1 MITKI
6 TSENTAKYQALFEKV
21 NEILGLPK
29 KDEQDAIKIPAISTL
44 GEYFQHLNEI
54 SQKDPSLIILPLDEE
69 KFSIDGNSR
78 KIVIPQAFTKN
89 GVGVQGDHYAEY
101 IYFEIDRYFEN
112 IDFGSPSITAI
123 VEFVDANQQKHF
135 TKAWIK
141 YADNTDVEHPKIII
155 GWPITQDV
163 TSKAGIIKFSVRLF
177 ELNTDGN
184 SYKRSFG
191 TLIGQLV
198 VNPSLD
204 FAISKAE
211 IDNIQGNLNDDVE
224 NEVLSRMI
232 DSPAADYNVDQVV
245 SPVFLFRYKNKE
257 ETGPDGS
264 CNADAGDALMVQAIA
279 PGSVTYSWY
288 KEKDERTTNIDT
300 GIEMVYKQL
309 GEFKENIPIYEN
321 KSIDGTPKYRLADV
335 SKETFAEGGPYYE
348 RYSKYTLPDSTNNDI
363 TGTYYCVAQNN
374 MYGFSRS
381 SNQKL
386 NIPKGWTEAD
396 CKIGNV
402 TVPGPTAFGDDS
414 IMLSEKIEIVDGG
427 SLTVGVTGATV
438 KDRDTY
444 TWNFTGDDGNSRDI
458 ATTGNTCSLLDIE
471 GIYTASVTRT
481 RNGAVSEPKA
491 LGSCHAYK
499 KPQPVKFITI
509 DGVSIDDSQKNQ
521 NFLVPKTSTSCTIT
535 VKANGKF
542 EKYEVE
548 WRKEESQAQDV
559 IVTNLNTNISEP
571 DENGV
576 FNISFNP
583 SEVALGFYYPVVKVS
598 KSQKGLEGIDK
609 EICSFEKIGY
619 LNIAPAGTSG

>member
-6 TSENTAKYQALFEKV
+6 THENTTKYAALFEKV
-21 NEILGLPK
+21 SEILKLENP
-29 KDEQDAIKIPAISTL
+29 ISTL
-44 GEYFQHLNEI
+44 DEYFQHLNEI
-54 SQKDPSLIILPLDEE
+54 SLKDPSLIILPLDEE
-69 KFSIDGNSR
+69 KFFIDGNSR
-78 KIVIPQAFTKN
+78 KIAIPQAFTKN

-101 IYFEIDRYFEN
+101 IYFKIDRYFEN
-112 IDFGSPSITAI
+112 IDFGSPSITAV
-123 VEFVDANQQKHF
+123 VEFIDANQQKHF

-141 YADNTDVEHPKIII
+141 YTDEKSSKVII

-163 TSKAGIIKFSVRLF
+163 TSKAGSIKFSVRLF
-177 ELNTDGN
+177 ELDGN

-224 NEVLSRMI
+224 RAVLDRMI
-232 DSPAADYNVDQVV
+232 SSPAADYSKDKVV
-245 SPVFLFRYKNKE
+245 SPVFLFRYKE
-257 ETGPDGS
+257 GVGPADS
-264 CNADAGDALMVQAIA
+264 CSADAGDILRVQAVA
-279 PGSVTYSWY
+279 PGSITYSWY
-288 KEKDERTTNIDT
+288 KDKDETTT
-300 GIEMVYKQL
+300 TLQAKQVFKKL
-309 GEFKENIPIYEN
+309 DAFKENIFIYEN
-321 KSIDGTPKYRLADV
+321 KGTKEAPRYRLADV
-335 SKETFAEGGPYYE
+335 AADTFDQGGPYYE
-348 RYSKYTLPDSTNNDI
+348 LYSEYVLPNEGDI
-363 TGTYYCVAQNN
+363 TGEYHCVAENA
-374 MYGFSRS
+374 MYGYTRA
-381 SNQKL
+381 SNEPL
-386 NIPKGWTEAD
+386 NVPEHQTEND
-396 CKIGNV
+396 CKIGSV
-402 TVPGPTAFGDDS
+402 IVPGPTAFGDDS
-414 IMLSEKIEIVDGG
+414 TMLSGKIEIVDGG
-427 SLTVGVTGATV
+427 SLTVGVTGATA

-458 ATTGNTCSLLDIE
+458 AITGNTCSLLDIE

-481 RNGAVSEPKA
+481 RNGAVSEPKV

-509 DGVSIDDSQKNQ
+509 DGISIDDSQKNQ
-521 NFLVPKTSTSCTIT
+521 NFLIPKTATSCTIT

-548 WRKEESQAQDV
+548 WRKEESQAQDATV
-559 IVTNLNTNISEP
+559 KFLNTKLSEP

-598 KSQKGLEGIDK
+598 KSQEGLESVAS
-609 EICSFEKIGY
+609 ETCSFEEIGY

>member
-1 MITKI
+1 MITKV
-6 TSENTAKYQALFEKV
+6 TPENTTRYQALFKKV
-21 NEILGLPK
+21 NEILDLPE
-29 KDEQDAIKIPAISTL
+29 KDEISTL
-44 GEYFQHLNEI
+44 DGYFQHLHEI
-54 SQKDPSLIILPLDEE
+54 SLKDPSLIILPLDEE

-112 IDFGSPSITAI
+112 IDFGSPSITAV
-123 VEFVDANQQKHF
+123 VEFIDANQQKHF

-141 YADNTDVEHPKIII
+141 YTDEKSSKVLI

-163 TSKAGIIKFSVRLF
+163 TSKAGSIKFSVRLF
-177 ELNTDGN
+177 ELDADGN

-224 NEVLSRMI
+224 NQVLDRMI
-232 DSPAADYNVDQVV
+232 SSPAADYSKDKVV
-245 SPVFLFRYKNKE
+245 SPVFLFRYKDGV
-257 ETGPDGS
+257 GPTDP
-264 CNADAGDALMVQAIA
+264 CFADAGDVLRVQAVA
-279 PGSVTYSWY
+279 PGSITYSWF
-288 KEKDERTTNIDT
+288 KGEKTPITAKNTFKKLEA
-300 GIEMVYKQL
+300 
-309 GEFKENIPIYEN
+309 FKENIPIYEN
-321 KSIDGTPKYRLADV
+321 KGTEAAKNYRLADV
-335 SKETFAEGGPYYE
+335 TADDFADPKKGPYYE
-348 RYSKYTLPDSTNNDI
+348 LYSEYVLPNEGDI
-363 TGTYYCVAQNN
+363 TGEYHCVVQNT
-374 MYGFSRS
+374 MYGYPRTS
-381 SNQKL
+381 KEPL
-386 NIPKGWTEAD
+386 NIPKGWTADD
-396 CKIGNV
+396 CKIGSV
-402 TVPGPTAFGDDS
+402 VVPGPTAFGDDS
-414 IMLSEKIEIVDGG
+414 TMLSGKIEIVDGG
-427 SLTVGVTGATV
+427 SLTVGVTGATA

-458 ATTGNTCSLLDIE
+458 AITGNTCSLLDIE

-481 RNGAVSEPKA
+481 RNGAVSEPKV

-509 DGVSIDDSQKNQ
+509 DGISIDDSQKNQ
-521 NFLVPKTSTSCTIT
+521 NFLVPKTATSCTIT

-548 WRKEESQAQDV
+548 WRKEESQAQDAT
-559 IVTNLNTNISEP
+559 VTDLNANISKP

-598 KSQKGLEGIDK
+598 KSQEGLESVAS
-609 EICSFEKIGY
+609 ETCSFEEIGY

>member
-6 TSENTAKYQALFEKV
+6 TPENTTKYKALFEKV
-21 NEILGLPK
+21 SEILNL
-29 KDEQDAIKIPAISTL
+29 EPAISTL
-44 GEYFQHLNEI
+44 DEYFQHLNEI
-54 SQKDPSLIILPLDEE
+54 SLKDPSLIILPLDEE
-69 KFSIDGNSR
+69 KFFIDGNSR
-78 KIVIPQAFTKN
+78 KITVPQAFTKN

-112 IDFGSPSITAI
+112 IDFGSPSIIAV
-123 VEFVDANQQKHF
+123 VEFIDANQQKHF

-141 YADNTDVEHPKIII
+141 YTDEKSSKVTI

-163 TSKAGIIKFSVRLF
+163 TSKAGSIKFSVRLF
-177 ELNTDGN
+177 ELEGN

-224 NEVLSRMI
+224 KQVLDRMI
-232 DSPAADYNVDQVV
+232 SSPAADYSKDKVV
-245 SPVFLFRYKNKE
+245 SPVFLFRYKE
-257 ETGPDGS
+257 GVGPADFCS
-264 CNADAGDALMVQAIA
+264 ADAGDVLRVQAVA
-279 PGSVTYSWY
+279 PGSITYSWF
-288 KEKDERTTNIDT
+288 KGEKTPIKAKSIFKKLEA
-300 GIEMVYKQL
+300 
-309 GEFKENIPIYEN
+309 FKENILIYEN
-321 KSIDGTPKYRLADV
+321 KGTEEAPNYRLADV
-335 SKETFAEGGPYYE
+335 AADTFDQGGPYYE
-348 RYSKYTLPDSTNNDI
+348 LYSEYVLPNEGDI
-363 TGTYYCVAQNN
+363 TGEYHCVAQNT
-374 MYGFSRS
+374 MYGYTRA
-381 SNQKL
+381 SNEPL
-386 NIPKGWTEAD
+386 NVPENQTEND
-396 CKIGNV
+396 CKIGSV
-402 TVPGPTAFGDDS
+402 VVPGPTAFGDDS
-414 IMLSEKIEIVDGG
+414 TMLSGKIEIVDGG
-427 SLTVGVTGATV
+427 SLTVGVTGATI

-471 GIYTASVTRT
+471 GTYTASVTRT

-509 DGVSIDDSQKNQ
+509 DGVSIDDSQNNQ
-521 NFLVPKTSTSCTIT
+521 NFLVPKTATSCTIT

-542 EKYEVE
+542 ENYEVE
-548 WRKEESQAQDV
+548 WRKEESQAEDA
-559 IVTNLNTNISEP
+559 IVTTLNTKISKP

-598 KSQKGLEGIDK
+598 KNNVEGVDE

>member
-6 TSENTAKYQALFEKV
+6 TPENTTKYKALFEKV
-21 NEILGLPK
+21 SEILKL
-29 KDEQDAIKIPAISTL
+29 EPAISTL
-44 GEYFQHLNEI
+44 DEYFQHLHEI
-54 SQKDPSLIILPLDEE
+54 SLKDPSLIILPLDEE
-69 KFSIDGNSR
+69 KFFIDGNSR
-78 KIVIPQAFTKN
+78 KITVPQAFVKN

-112 IDFGSPSITAI
+112 IDFGSPSITAV
-123 VEFVDANQQKHF
+123 VEFIDANQQKHF

-141 YADNTDVEHPKIII
+141 YTDEKSSKVLI

-163 TSKAGIIKFSVRLF
+163 TSKAGPIKFSVRLF
-177 ELNTDGN
+177 ELEGN

-211 IDNIQGNLNDDVE
+211 IDNIQGKLDADVE
-224 NEVLSRMI
+224 GEVLRRMI
-232 DSPAADYNVDQVV
+232 NSPAADYSAKEVV
-245 SPVFLFRYKNKE
+245 SPVFLFRYKE
-257 ETGPDGS
+257 GVGPNDS
-264 CNADAGDALMVQAIA
+264 CSADAGDVLKVQAIA
-279 PGSVTYSWY
+279 PGSVTYSWF
-288 KEKDERTTNIDT
+288 KDKTPITAER
-300 GIEMVYKQL
+300 VYKQL
-309 GEFKENIPIYEN
+309 TAFKENVLIYEN
-321 KSIDGTPKYRLADV
+321 KGTDEAPVYRLADV
-335 SKETFAEGGPYYE
+335 SEETFAKGGPYYE
-348 RYSKYTLPDSTNNDI
+348 SYSEYTLPSSKDGETMSDI
-363 TGTYYCVAQNN
+363 TGTYRCVAQNN

-381 SNQKL
+381 SDDAH
-386 NIPKGWTEAD
+386 NIPEGRTDED
-396 CKIGNV
+396 CIIGSV
-402 TVPGPTAFGDDS
+402 VVPGPTAFGDDS
-414 IMLSEKIEIVDGG
+414 TMLPEKREIVDGD
-427 SLTVGVTGATV
+427 SLTVGVTGATA

-458 ATTGNTCSLLDIE
+458 AITGNTCSLLDIE

-481 RNGAVSEPKA
+481 RNGAVSEPKL

-499 KPQPVKFITI
+499 KPQPVKFIRI
-509 DGVSIDDSQKNQ
+509 DGISIDDSQRNQ
-521 NFLVPKTSTSCTIT
+521 NFLVPKTATSCTIT

-542 EKYEVE
+542 ENYEVE
-548 WRKEESQAQDV
+548 WRKEESQTEDATV
-559 IVTNLNTNISEP
+559 KILNTNISEP

-598 KSQKGLEGIDK
+598 KSQEGLESVAS

>member
-6 TSENTAKYQALFEKV
+6 TPENTTKYKALFEKV
-21 NEILGLPK
+21 SEILNL
-29 KDEQDAIKIPAISTL
+29 EPAISTL
-44 GEYFQHLNEI
+44 DEYFQHLHEI
-54 SQKDPSLIILPLDEE
+54 SLKDPSLIILPLDEE
-69 KFSIDGNSR
+69 KFFIDGNSR
-78 KIVIPQAFTKN
+78 KITVPQAFTKN

-112 IDFGSPSITAI
+112 IDFGSPSITAV
-123 VEFVDANQQKHF
+123 VEFIDANQQKHF

-141 YADNTDVEHPKIII
+141 YTDEKSSKVTI

-163 TSKAGIIKFSVRLF
+163 TSKAGSIKFSVRLF
-177 ELNTDGN
+177 ELEGN

-224 NEVLSRMI
+224 KQVLDRMI
-232 DSPAADYNVDQVV
+232 SSPAADYSKDKVV
-245 SPVFLFRYKNKE
+245 SPVFLFRYKE
-257 ETGPDGS
+257 GVGPTDS
-264 CNADAGDALMVQAIA
+264 CFADAGDVLRVQAVA
-279 PGSVTYSWY
+279 PGSITYSWF
-288 KEKDERTTNIDT
+288 KGEKTPIKATSIFKKLEA
-300 GIEMVYKQL
+300 
-309 GEFKENIPIYEN
+309 FKENILIYEN
-321 KSIDGTPKYRLADV
+321 KGTEEAPNYRLADV
-335 SKETFAEGGPYYE
+335 AADTFDQGGGPYYE
-348 RYSKYTLPDSTNNDI
+348 LYSEYVLPNEGDI
-363 TGTYYCVAQNN
+363 TGEYHCVAQNT
-374 MYGFSRS
+374 MYGYTRA
-381 SNQKL
+381 SNEPL
-386 NIPKGWTEAD
+386 NVPENQTEND
-396 CKIGNV
+396 CKIGV
-402 TVPGPTAFGDDS
+402 VKVPGPTAFGDDS
-414 IMLSEKIEIVDGG
+414 TMLQEKIEIVDGG
-427 SLTVGVTGATV
+427 SLTVGVTGATA

-444 TWNFTGDDGNSRDI
+444 TWNFKGDDGNSRDI
-458 ATTGNTCSLLDIE
+458 AITGNTCSLLDIE

-481 RNGAVSEPKA
+481 RNGAVSEPKL

-509 DGVSIDDSQKNQ
+509 DGISIDDSQKNQ
-521 NFLVPKTSTSCTIT
+521 NFLVPKTATSCTIT

-548 WRKEESQAQDV
+548 WRKEESQAQDATV
-559 IVTNLNTNISEP
+559 KFFNTKLSEP

-598 KSQKGLEGIDK
+598 KSQEGLESVAS
-609 EICSFEKIGY
+609 ETCSFEEIGY

>member
-1 MITKI
+1 MITKV
-6 TSENTAKYQALFEKV
+6 TPENTTKYKALFEKV
-21 NEILGLPK
+21 SEILNI
-29 KDEQDAIKIPAISTL
+29 EPAISTL
-44 GEYFQHLNEI
+44 DEYFQHLHEI
-54 SQKDPSLIILPLDEE
+54 SLKDPSLIILPLDEE
-69 KFSIDGNSR
+69 KFFIDGNSR
-78 KIVIPQAFTKN
+78 KITVPQAFTKN

-112 IDFGSPSITAI
+112 IDFGSPSITAV

-141 YADNTDVEHPKIII
+141 YTDEKSSKVTI

-163 TSKAGIIKFSVRLF
+163 TSKAGSIKFSVRLF
-177 ELNTDGN
+177 ELEGN

-224 NEVLSRMI
+224 KQVLDRMI
-232 DSPAADYNVDQVV
+232 SSPAADYSKDKVV
-245 SPVFLFRYKNKE
+245 SPVFLFRYKE
-257 ETGPDGS
+257 GVGPADFCS
-264 CNADAGDALMVQAIA
+264 ADAGDVLRVQAVA
-279 PGSVTYSWY
+279 PGSITYSWF
-288 KEKDERTTNIDT
+288 KGEKTPITANSIFKKLEA
-300 GIEMVYKQL
+300 
-309 GEFKENIPIYEN
+309 FKENILIYEN
-321 KSIDGTPKYRLADV
+321 KGTEEAPNYRLADV
-335 SKETFAEGGPYYE
+335 AADTFDQGGPYYE
-348 RYSKYTLPDSTNNDI
+348 KYSEYVLPNEGDI
-363 TGTYYCVAQNN
+363 TGEYHCVAQNT
-374 MYGFSRS
+374 MYGYTRA
-381 SNQKL
+381 SNEPL
-386 NIPKGWTEAD
+386 NVPEHYTEND
-396 CKIGNV
+396 CKIGSV
-402 TVPGPTAFGDDS
+402 VVPGPTAFGDDS
-414 IMLSEKIEIVDGG
+414 TILSGKIEIVDGG
-427 SLTVGVTGATV
+427 SLTVGVTGATA

-509 DGVSIDDSQKNQ
+509 DGISIDDSQKNQ
-521 NFLVPKTSTSCTIT
+521 NFLVPKTATSCRIT

-542 EKYEVE
+542 ENYAVE
-548 WRKEESQAQDV
+548 WRKEESQAEDAT
-559 IVTNLNTNISEP
+559 VTNLNTNISEP

-576 FNISFNP
+576 FTISFNP

-598 KSQKGLEGIDK
+598 KSQEGLESVAS
-609 EICSFEKIGY
+609 ETCSFEKIGY

>member
-6 TSENTAKYQALFEKV
+6 TPENTTKYKALFEKV
-21 NEILGLPK
+21 SEILNI
-29 KDEQDAIKIPAISTL
+29 EPAISTL
-44 GEYFQHLNEI
+44 DEYFQHLHEI
-54 SQKDPSLIILPLDEE
+54 SLKDPSLIILPLDEE
-69 KFSIDGNSR
+69 KFFIDGNSR
-78 KIVIPQAFTKN
+78 KITVPQAFTKN

-112 IDFGSPSITAI
+112 IDFGSPSITAV

-141 YADNTDVEHPKIII
+141 YTDEKSSKVLI

-163 TSKAGIIKFSVRLF
+163 TSKAGPIKFSVRLF
-177 ELNTDGN
+177 ELEGN

-211 IDNIQGNLNDDVE
+211 IDNIQGKLDADVE
-224 NEVLSRMI
+224 GEVLRRMLN
-232 DSPAADYNVDQVV
+232 SPTADYSADKVV
-245 SPVFLFRYKNKE
+245 SPVFLFRYKE
-257 ETGPDGS
+257 GIGATDS
-264 CNADAGDALMVQAIA
+264 CTADAGDVLRVQAIA
-279 PGSVTYSWY
+279 PGSVTYSWL
-288 KEKDERTTNIDT
+288 KEKGEKTTT
-300 GIEMVYKQL
+300 LQAKLVYKKL
-309 GEFKENIPIYEN
+309 DTFKENILIYEN
-321 KSIDGTPKYRLADV
+321 KGTDENPIYRLADV
-335 SKETFAEGGPYYE
+335 SEETFANGGPYYE
-348 RYSKYTLPDSTNNDI
+348 SYSEYTLPSNKDGETMSDI
-363 TGTYYCVAQNN
+363 TGTYRCVAQNN

-381 SNQKL
+381 SDQKL
-386 NIPKGWTEAD
+386 NIPEGGWTADD
-396 CKIGNV
+396 CKIGSV
-402 TVPGPTAFGDDS
+402 VVPGPTAFGDDS
-414 IMLSEKIEIVDGG
+414 TMLSGKIEIVDSG
-427 SLTVGVTGATV
+427 SLTVGVTGATA
-438 KDRDTY
+438 KDIDTY
-444 TWNFTGDDGNSRDI
+444 TWNFTGDDGNSRNI

-471 GIYTASVTRT
+471 GTYTASVTRT
-481 RNGAVSEPKA
+481 RNGAVSEPKV

-509 DGVSIDDSQKNQ
+509 DGISIDDSQKNQ
-521 NFLVPKTSTSCTIT
+521 NFLVPKTATSCTIT

-542 EKYEVE
+542 ENYAVE
-548 WRKEESQAQDV
+548 WRKEESQAEDA
-559 IVTNLNTNISEP
+559 IVTTLNTNISEP

-598 KSQKGLEGIDK
+598 KNNVEGVDE

>member
-1 MITKI
+1 MITKV
-6 TSENTAKYQALFEKV
+6 TPENTTKYKALFEKV
-21 NEILGLPK
+21 SEILNI
-29 KDEQDAIKIPAISTL
+29 EPAISTL
-44 GEYFQHLNEI
+44 DEYFQHLHEI
-54 SQKDPSLIILPLDEE
+54 SLKDPSLIILPLDEE
-69 KFSIDGNSR
+69 KFFIDGNSR
-78 KIVIPQAFTKN
+78 KITVPQAFTKN

-112 IDFGSPSITAI
+112 IDFGSPSITAV
-123 VEFVDANQQKHF
+123 VEFIDANQQKHF

-141 YADNTDVEHPKIII
+141 YTDEKSSKVTI

-163 TSKAGIIKFSVRLF
+163 TSKAGSIKFSVRLF
-177 ELNTDGN
+177 ELEGN

-224 NEVLSRMI
+224 KQVLDRMI
-232 DSPAADYNVDQVV
+232 SSPAADYSKDKVV
-245 SPVFLFRYKNKE
+245 SPVFLFRYKE
-257 ETGPDGS
+257 GVGPADS
-264 CNADAGDALMVQAIA
+264 CNADAGDVLRVQAVA
-279 PGSVTYSWY
+279 PGSITYSWF
-288 KEKDERTTNIDT
+288 KGEKTPITANSIFKKLEA
-300 GIEMVYKQL
+300 
-309 GEFKENIPIYEN
+309 FKENILIYEN
-321 KSIDGTPKYRLADV
+321 KGTEEAPNYRLADV
-335 SKETFAEGGPYYE
+335 AADTFDQGGPYYE
-348 RYSKYTLPDSTNNDI
+348 KYSEYILPNEGDI
-363 TGTYYCVAQNN
+363 TGEYYCVAQNT
-374 MYGFSRS
+374 MYGYTRA
-381 SNQKL
+381 SNEPL
-386 NIPKGWTEAD
+386 NVPEHYTEND
-396 CKIGNV
+396 CKIGSV
-402 TVPGPTAFGDDS
+402 VVPGPTAFGDDS
-414 IMLSEKIEIVDGG
+414 TMLSGKIEIVDGG
-427 SLTVGVTGATV
+427 SLTVGVTGATA

-458 ATTGNTCSLLDIE
+458 AITGNTCSLLDIE
-471 GIYTASVTRT
+471 GTYTASVTRT

-509 DGVSIDDSQKNQ
+509 DGISIDDSQKNQ
-521 NFLVPKTSTSCTIT
+521 NFLVPKTATSCTIT

-548 WRKEESQAQDV
+548 WRKEESQAQDATV
-559 IVTNLNTNISEP
+559 KFLNTKLSEP

-583 SEVALGFYYPVVKVS
+583 SEVALGFYYPIVKVS
-598 KSQKGLEGIDK
+598 KSQEGLESVAS
-609 EICSFEKIGY
+609 ETCSFEEIGY

>member
-6 TSENTAKYQALFEKV
+6 TPENTTKYKALFEKV
-21 NEILGLPK
+21 SEILNI
-29 KDEQDAIKIPAISTL
+29 EPAISTL
-44 GEYFQHLNEI
+44 DEYFQHLHEI
-54 SQKDPSLIILPLDEE
+54 SLKDPSLIILPLDEE
-69 KFSIDGNSR
+69 KFFIDGNSR
-78 KIVIPQAFTKN
+78 KITVPQAFVKN

-112 IDFGSPSITAI
+112 IDFGSPSITAV
-123 VEFVDANQQKHF
+123 VEFIDANQQKHF

-141 YADNTDVEHPKIII
+141 YTDEKSSKVLV

-163 TSKAGIIKFSVRLF
+163 TSKAGPIKFSVRLF
-177 ELNTDGN
+177 ELEGN

-211 IDNIQGNLNDDVE
+211 IDNIQGKLDADVE
-224 NEVLSRMI
+224 GEVLRRMI
-232 DSPAADYNVDQVV
+232 NSPAADYSKDKVV
-245 SPVFLFRYKNKE
+245 SPVFLFRYKE
-257 ETGPDGS
+257 GVGPNDL
-264 CNADAGDALMVQAIA
+264 CNADAGDVLKVQAIA
-279 PGSVTYSWY
+279 PGSVTYSWF
-288 KEKDERTTNIDT
+288 KDKTPITAER
-300 GIEMVYKQL
+300 VYKQL
-309 GEFKENIPIYEN
+309 TAFKENVLIYEN
-321 KSIDGTPKYRLADV
+321 KGTDEAPVYRLADV
-335 SKETFAEGGPYYE
+335 SEETFATGGPYYE
-348 RYSKYTLPDSTNNDI
+348 SYSEYILPSSKDGETMSDI
-363 TGTYYCVAQNN
+363 TGTYRCVAQNN

-381 SNQKL
+381 SDDAH
-386 NIPKGWTEAD
+386 NIPEGRTDED
-396 CKIGNV
+396 CIIGSV
-402 TVPGPTAFGDDS
+402 VVPGPTAFGDDS
-414 IMLSEKIEIVDGG
+414 TMLSEKVEIVDGG

-444 TWNFTGDDGNSRDI
+444 TWNFKGDDGNSRDI

-481 RNGAVSEPKA
+481 RNGAVSEPKV

-499 KPQPVKFITI
+499 KPQPVKFIRI
-509 DGVSIDDSQKNQ
+509 DGISIDDSQKNQ
-521 NFLVPKTSTSCTIT
+521 NFLVPKTATSCTIT

-542 EKYEVE
+542 ENYAVE
-548 WRKEESQAQDV
+548 WRKEESQVEDA
-559 IVTNLNTNISEP
+559 IVTTLNTNISEP

-583 SEVALGFYYPVVKVS
+583 SEVALGFYYPIVKVS
-598 KSQKGLEGIDK
+598 KSQEGLESIAS
-609 EICSFEKIGY
+609 ENCSFEKIGY

>member
-1 MITKI
+1 MITKV
-6 TSENTAKYQALFEKV
+6 TPENTTKYKALFEKV
-21 NEILGLPK
+21 SEILNI
-29 KDEQDAIKIPAISTL
+29 EPAISTL
-44 GEYFQHLNEI
+44 DEYFQHLHEI
-54 SQKDPSLIILPLDEE
+54 SLKDPSLIILPLDEE
-69 KFSIDGNSR
+69 KFFIDGNSR
-78 KIVIPQAFTKN
+78 KITVPQAFTKN

-112 IDFGSPSITAI
+112 IDFGSPSITAV
-123 VEFVDANQQKHF
+123 VEFIDANQQKHF

-141 YADNTDVEHPKIII
+141 YTDEKSSKVLI

-163 TSKAGIIKFSVRLF
+163 TSKAGSIKFSVRLF
-177 ELNTDGN
+177 ELEGN

-198 VNPSLD
+198 INPSLD

-211 IDNIQGNLNDDVE
+211 IDNIQGKLDADVE
-224 NEVLSRMI
+224 GEVLRRMI
-232 DSPAADYNVDQVV
+232 NSPAADYSAKEVV
-245 SPVFLFRYKNKE
+245 SPVFLFRYKE
-257 ETGPDGS
+257 GVGPNDS
-264 CNADAGDALMVQAIA
+264 CSADAGDVLKVQAIA
-279 PGSVTYSWY
+279 PGSVTYSWF
-288 KEKDERTTNIDT
+288 KDKTPITAER
-300 GIEMVYKQL
+300 VYKQL
-309 GEFKENIPIYEN
+309 TAFKENVLIYEN
-321 KSIDGTPKYRLADV
+321 KGTDEAPVYRLADV
-335 SKETFAEGGPYYE
+335 SEETFAKGGPYYE
-348 RYSKYTLPDSTNNDI
+348 SYSEYTLPSSKDGETMSDI
-363 TGTYYCVAQNN
+363 TGTYRCVAQNN

-381 SNQKL
+381 SDDAH
-386 NIPKGWTEAD
+386 NIPEGRTDED
-396 CKIGNV
+396 CIIGSV
-402 TVPGPTAFGDDS
+402 VVPGPTAFGDDS
-414 IMLSEKIEIVDGG
+414 TMLSGKIEIVDGG
-427 SLTVGVTGATV
+427 SLTVGVTGATT

-509 DGVSIDDSQKNQ
+509 DGISIDDSQKNQ
-521 NFLVPKTSTSCTIT
+521 NFLVPKTATSCTIT

-542 EKYEVE
+542 ENYAVE
-548 WRKEESQAQDV
+548 WRKEESQAEDAT
-559 IVTNLNTNISEP
+559 VTNLNTNISEP

-576 FNISFNP
+576 FTISFNP

-598 KSQKGLEGIDK
+598 KSQEGLESVAS
-609 EICSFEKIGY
+609 ESCSFEEIGY

>member
-6 TSENTAKYQALFEKV
+6 TPENTTKYKALFEKV
-21 NEILGLPK
+21 SEILKL
-29 KDEQDAIKIPAISTL
+29 EPAISTL
-44 GEYFQHLNEI
+44 DEYFQHLNEI
-54 SQKDPSLIILPLDEE
+54 SLKDPSLIILPLDEE
-69 KFSIDGNSR
+69 KFFIDGNSR
-78 KIVIPQAFTKN
+78 KITVPQAFTKN

-112 IDFGSPSITAI
+112 IDFGSPSITAV
-123 VEFVDANQQKHF
+123 VEFIDANQQKHF

-141 YADNTDVEHPKIII
+141 YTDEKSSKVTI

-163 TSKAGIIKFSVRLF
+163 TSKAGSIKFSVRLF
-177 ELNTDGN
+177 ELEGN

-211 IDNIQGNLNDDVE
+211 IDNIQGKLDADVE
-224 NEVLSRMI
+224 GEVLRRMI
-232 DSPAADYNVDQVV
+232 DSPAADYSKDEVV
-245 SPVFLFRYKNKE
+245 SPVFLFRYRE
-257 ETGPDGS
+257 GVGPTDPCS
-264 CNADAGDALMVQAIA
+264 ADAGDVLKVQAIA
-279 PGSVTYSWY
+279 PGSVTYSWF
-288 KEKDERTTNIDT
+288 KDKTPITAER
-300 GIEMVYKQL
+300 VYKQL
-309 GEFKENIPIYEN
+309 TAFKENVLIYEN
-321 KSIDGTPKYRLADV
+321 KGTDEAPVYRLADV
-335 SKETFAEGGPYYE
+335 SEETFANGGPYYE
-348 RYSKYTLPDSTNNDI
+348 SYSEYILPSSKDGETMSDI
-363 TGTYYCVAQNN
+363 TGTYRCVAQNS

-381 SNQKL
+381 SDDAH
-386 NIPKGWTEAD
+386 NIPEGWTDDD
-396 CKIGNV
+396 CKIGSV
-402 TVPGPTAFGDDS
+402 VVPGPTAFGDDS
-414 IMLSEKIEIVDGG
+414 TMLSGKIEIVDGG
-427 SLTVGVTGATV
+427 SLTVGVTGATA

-444 TWNFTGDDGNSRDI
+444 TWNFIGDDGNSRNI

-471 GIYTASVTRT
+471 GTYTASVTRT
-481 RNGAVSEPKA
+481 RNGAVSEPKV

-499 KPQPVKFITI
+499 RPQPVKFITI
-509 DGVSIDDSQKNQ
+509 DGISIDDSQKNQ
-521 NFLVPKTSTSCTIT
+521 NFLVPKTATSCTIT

-542 EKYEVE
+542 ENYAVE
-548 WRKEESQAQDV
+548 WRKEESQAEDA
-559 IVTNLNTNISEP
+559 IVTTLNTNISEP

-598 KSQKGLEGIDK
+598 KSQEGLEDVDE

>member
-1 MITKI
+1 MITKV
-6 TSENTAKYQALFEKV
+6 TPENTTKYQALFEKV
-21 NEILGLPK
+21 SEILNLK
-29 KDEQDAIKIPAISTL
+29 PAISTL
-44 GEYFQHLNEI
+44 DEYFQHLHEI
-54 SQKDPSLIILPLDEE
+54 SLKDPSLIILPLDEE
-69 KFSIDGNSR
+69 KFFIDGNSR
-78 KIVIPQAFTKN
+78 KITIPQAFIKN

-112 IDFGSPSITAI
+112 IDFGSPSITAV
-123 VEFVDANQQKHF
+123 VEFIDANQQKHF

-141 YADNTDVEHPKIII
+141 YTDEKSSKVLI

-163 TSKAGIIKFSVRLF
+163 TSKAGPIKFSVRLF
-177 ELNTDGN
+177 ELEGN

-211 IDNIQGNLNDDVE
+211 IDNIQGKLDADVE
-224 NEVLSRMI
+224 GEVLRRMI
-232 DSPAADYNVDQVV
+232 NSPAADYSKDKVV
-245 SPVFLFRYKNKE
+245 SPVFLFRYKE
-257 ETGPDGS
+257 GVGPNDL
-264 CNADAGDALMVQAIA
+264 CNADAGDVLKVQAIA
-279 PGSVTYSWY
+279 PGSVTYSWF
-288 KEKDERTTNIDT
+288 KDKTPITAER
-300 GIEMVYKQL
+300 VYKQL
-309 GEFKENIPIYEN
+309 TAFKENVLIYEN
-321 KSIDGTPKYRLADV
+321 KGTDEAPVYRLADV
-335 SKETFAEGGPYYE
+335 SEETFATGGPYYE
-348 RYSKYTLPDSTNNDI
+348 SYSEYILPSSKDGETMSDI
-363 TGTYYCVAQNN
+363 TGTYRCVAQNN

-381 SNQKL
+381 SDDAH
-386 NIPKGWTEAD
+386 NIPEGRTDED
-396 CKIGNV
+396 CIIGSV
-402 TVPGPTAFGDDS
+402 VVPGPTAFGDDS
-414 IMLSEKIEIVDGG
+414 TMLSEKVEIVDGG
-427 SLTVGVTGATV
+427 SLTVGVTGATA

-444 TWNFTGDDGNSRDI
+444 TWNFKGDDGNSRDI

-499 KPQPVKFITI
+499 KPQPVKFIRI
-509 DGVSIDDSQKNQ
+509 DGISIDDSQKNQ
-521 NFLVPKTSTSCTIT
+521 NFLVPKTATSCTIT

-542 EKYEVE
+542 ENYAVE
-548 WRKEESQAQDV
+548 WRKEESQVEDA
-559 IVTNLNTNISEP
+559 IVTTLNTNISEP

-598 KSQKGLEGIDK
+598 KSQEGLESVAS
-609 EICSFEKIGY
+609 ETCSFEEIGY

>member
-6 TSENTAKYQALFEKV
+6 THENTTKYAALFEKV
-21 NEILGLPK
+21 SEILKLENP
-29 KDEQDAIKIPAISTL
+29 ISTL
-44 GEYFQHLNEI
+44 DEYFQHLNEI
-54 SQKDPSLIILPLDEE
+54 SLKDPSLIILPLDEE
-69 KFSIDGNSR
+69 KFFIDGNSR
-78 KIVIPQAFTKN
+78 KIAIPQAFTKN

-112 IDFGSPSITAI
+112 IDFGSPSITAV
-123 VEFVDANQQKHF
+123 VEFIDANQQKHF

-141 YADNTDVEHPKIII
+141 YTDEKSSKVII

-163 TSKAGIIKFSVRLF
+163 TSKAGSIKFSVRLF
-177 ELNTDGN
+177 ELDGN

-224 NEVLSRMI
+224 RAVLDRMI
-232 DSPAADYNVDQVV
+232 SSPAADYSKDKVV
-245 SPVFLFRYKNKE
+245 SPVFLFRYKE
-257 ETGPDGS
+257 GVGPADS
-264 CNADAGDALMVQAIA
+264 CSADAGDVLRVQAVA
-279 PGSVTYSWY
+279 PGSITYSWY
-288 KEKDERTTNIDT
+288 KDKDETTT
-300 GIEMVYKQL
+300 TLQAKQVFKKL
-309 GEFKENIPIYEN
+309 DAFKENIFIYEN
-321 KSIDGTPKYRLADV
+321 KGTKEAPRYRLADV
-335 SKETFAEGGPYYE
+335 AADTFDQGGPYYE
-348 RYSKYTLPDSTNNDI
+348 LYSEYVLPNEGDI
-363 TGTYYCVAQNN
+363 TGEYHCVAENA
-374 MYGFSRS
+374 MYGYTRA
-381 SNQKL
+381 SNEPL
-386 NIPKGWTEAD
+386 NVPEHQTEND
-396 CKIGNV
+396 CKIGSV
-402 TVPGPTAFGDDS
+402 IVPGPTAFGDDS
-414 IMLSEKIEIVDGG
+414 TMLSGKIEIVDGG
-427 SLTVGVTGATV
+427 SLTVGVTGATA

-458 ATTGNTCSLLDIE
+458 AITGNTCSLLDIE

-481 RNGAVSEPKA
+481 RNGAVSEPKV

-509 DGVSIDDSQKNQ
+509 DGISIDDSQKNQ
-521 NFLVPKTSTSCTIT
+521 NFLVPKTATSCTIT

-548 WRKEESQAQDV
+548 WRKEESQAQDATV
-559 IVTNLNTNISEP
+559 KFLNTNISEP

-598 KSQKGLEGIDK
+598 KSQEGLESVAS
-609 EICSFEKIGY
+609 EICSFEEIGY

>member
-1 MITKI
+1 MITKV
-6 TSENTAKYQALFEKV
+6 TPENTTKYKALFEKV
-21 NEILGLPK
+21 SEILNI
-29 KDEQDAIKIPAISTL
+29 EPAISTL
-44 GEYFQHLNEI
+44 DEYFQHLHEI
-54 SQKDPSLIILPLDEE
+54 SLKDPSLIILPLDEE
-69 KFSIDGNSR
+69 KFFIDGNSR
-78 KIVIPQAFTKN
+78 KITVPQAFTKN

-112 IDFGSPSITAI
+112 IDFGSPSITAV
-123 VEFVDANQQKHF
+123 VEFIDANQQKHF

-141 YADNTDVEHPKIII
+141 YTDEKSSKVLI

-163 TSKAGIIKFSVRLF
+163 TSKAGSIKFSVRLF
-177 ELNTDGN
+177 ELEGN

-224 NEVLSRMI
+224 KQVLDRMI
-232 DSPAADYNVDQVV
+232 SSPAADYSKDKVV
-245 SPVFLFRYKNKE
+245 SPVFLFRYKE
-257 ETGPDGS
+257 GVGPADFCS
-264 CNADAGDALMVQAIA
+264 ADAGDVLRVQAVA
-279 PGSVTYSWY
+279 PGSITYSWF
-288 KEKDERTTNIDT
+288 KGEKTPITANSIFKKLEA
-300 GIEMVYKQL
+300 
-309 GEFKENIPIYEN
+309 FKENILIYEN
-321 KSIDGTPKYRLADV
+321 KGTEEAPNYRLADV
-335 SKETFAEGGPYYE
+335 AADTFNQGGPYYE
-348 RYSKYTLPDSTNNDI
+348 KYSEYILPNEGDI
-363 TGTYYCVAQNN
+363 TGEYYCVAQNT
-374 MYGFSRS
+374 MYGYTRA
-381 SNQKL
+381 SNEPL
-386 NIPKGWTEAD
+386 NVPEHYTEND
-396 CKIGNV
+396 CKIGSV
-402 TVPGPTAFGDDS
+402 VVPGPTAFGDDS
-414 IMLSEKIEIVDGG
+414 TMLPGKIEIVDGG
-427 SLTVGVTGATV
+427 SLTVGVTGATA

-444 TWNFTGDDGNSRDI
+444 TWNFTGDDGNSMDI
-458 ATTGNTCSLLDIE
+458 AITGNTCSLLDIE

-481 RNGAVSEPKA
+481 RNGAVSEPKV

-509 DGVSIDDSQKNQ
+509 DGISIDDSQKNQ
-521 NFLVPKTSTSCTIT
+521 NFLVPKTATSCTIT

-542 EKYEVE
+542 ENYAVE
-548 WRKEESQAQDV
+548 WRKEESQAEDATV
-559 IVTNLNTNISEP
+559 KILNTNISEP

-598 KSQKGLEGIDK
+598 KNNVEGVDE

>member
-1 MITKI
+1 MITKV
-6 TSENTAKYQALFEKV
+6 TPENTTRYQALFEKV
-21 NEILGLPK
+21 SEILNL
-29 KDEQDAIKIPAISTL
+29 EPAISTL
-44 GEYFQHLNEI
+44 DEYFQHLNEI
-54 SQKDPSLIILPLDEE
+54 SLKDPSLIILPLDEE

-89 GVGVQGDHYAEY
+89 GIGVQGDHYAEY

-112 IDFGSPSITAI
+112 IDFGSPSITAV
-123 VEFVDANQQKHF
+123 VEFIDANQQKHF

-141 YADNTDVEHPKIII
+141 YTDEKSSKVTI

-163 TSKAGIIKFSVRLF
+163 TSKAGSIKFSVRLF
-177 ELNTDGN
+177 ELEGN

-211 IDNIQGNLNDDVE
+211 IDNIQGKLDADVE
-224 NEVLSRMI
+224 GEVLRRMI
-232 DSPAADYNVDQVV
+232 NSPAADYSAKEVV
-245 SPVFLFRYKNKE
+245 SPVFLFRYKE
-257 ETGPDGS
+257 GVGPNDS
-264 CNADAGDALMVQAIA
+264 CSADAGDVLKVQAIA
-279 PGSVTYSWY
+279 PGSVTYSWF
-288 KEKDERTTNIDT
+288 KDKTSITAER
-300 GIEMVYKQL
+300 VYKQL
-309 GEFKENIPIYEN
+309 TAFKENVLIYEN
-321 KSIDGTPKYRLADV
+321 KGTNEAPVYRLADV
-335 SKETFAEGGPYYE
+335 SEETFANGGPYYE
-348 RYSKYTLPDSTNNDI
+348 SYSEYTLPSIKDGETMSDI
-363 TGTYYCVAQNN
+363 TGTYRCVAQNN

-381 SNQKL
+381 SDDAH
-386 NIPKGWTEAD
+386 NIPEGRTDED
-396 CKIGNV
+396 CIIGSV
-402 TVPGPTAFGDDS
+402 VVPGPTAFGDDS
-414 IMLSEKIEIVDGG
+414 TMLPEKIEIVDGD

-481 RNGAVSEPKA
+481 RNGAVSEPKV
-491 LGSCHAYK
+491 LGFCHAYK

-521 NFLVPKTSTSCTIT
+521 NFLVPKTATSCTIT
-535 VKANGKF
+535 IKANGKF
-542 EKYEVE
+542 ENYAVE
-548 WRKEESQAQDV
+548 WRKEESQAEDA
-559 IVTNLNTNISEP
+559 IVTTLNTIISEP

-598 KSQKGLEGIDK
+598 KNNVEGVDE

>member
-6 TSENTAKYQALFEKV
+6 TPENTTKYKALFEKV
-21 NEILGLPK
+21 SEILKL
-29 KDEQDAIKIPAISTL
+29 EPAISTL
-44 GEYFQHLNEI
+44 DEYFQHLNEI
-54 SQKDPSLIILPLDEE
+54 SLKDPSLIILPLDEE
-69 KFSIDGNSR
+69 KFFIDGNSR
-78 KIVIPQAFTKN
+78 KITIPQAFTKN

-112 IDFGSPSITAI
+112 IDFGSPSITAV
-123 VEFVDANQQKHF
+123 VEFIDANQQKHF

-141 YADNTDVEHPKIII
+141 YTDEKSSKVTI

-163 TSKAGIIKFSVRLF
+163 TSKAGSIKFSVRLF
-177 ELNTDGN
+177 ELEGN

-211 IDNIQGNLNDDVE
+211 IDNIQGKLDADVE
-224 NEVLSRMI
+224 GEVLRRMI
-232 DSPAADYNVDQVV
+232 DSPAADYSKDKVV
-245 SPVFLFRYKNKE
+245 SPVFLFRYKE
-257 ETGPDGS
+257 GVGPNDS
-264 CNADAGDALMVQAIA
+264 CSADAGDVLKVQAIA
-279 PGSVTYSWY
+279 PGSVTYSWF
-288 KEKDERTTNIDT
+288 KDKTPITAER
-300 GIEMVYKQL
+300 VYKQL
-309 GEFKENIPIYEN
+309 TAFKENVLIYEN
-321 KSIDGTPKYRLADV
+321 KGTDEAPVYRLANV
-335 SKETFAEGGPYYE
+335 SEETFANGGPYYE
-348 RYSKYTLPDSTNNDI
+348 SYSEYILPSSKDGETMSDI
-363 TGTYYCVAQNN
+363 TGTYRCVAQNS

-381 SNQKL
+381 SDDAH
-386 NIPKGWTEAD
+386 NIPEGWTDDD
-396 CKIGNV
+396 CKIGSV
-402 TVPGPTAFGDDS
+402 IVPGPTAFGDDS
-414 IMLSEKIEIVDGG
+414 TMLSGKIEIVDGG
-427 SLTVGVTGATV
+427 SLTVGVTGATA

-444 TWNFTGDDGNSRDI
+444 TWNFIGDDGNSRNI

-471 GIYTASVTRT
+471 GTYTASVTRT
-481 RNGAVSEPKA
+481 RNGAVSEPKV

-509 DGVSIDDSQKNQ
+509 DGISIDDSQKNQ
-521 NFLVPKTSTSCTIT
+521 NFLVPKTATSCTIT

-542 EKYEVE
+542 ENYAVE
-548 WRKEESQAQDV
+548 WRKEESQAEDA
-559 IVTNLNTNISEP
+559 IVTTLNTNISEP

-598 KSQKGLEGIDK
+598 KSQEGLESVAS

-619 LNIAPAGTSG
+619 LNIAPVGTSG

>member
-6 TSENTAKYQALFEKV
+6 TPENNTRYQALFEKV
-21 NEILGLPK
+21 SEILKL
-29 KDEQDAIKIPAISTL
+29 EPAISTL
-44 GEYFQHLNEI
+44 DEYFQHLHEI
-54 SQKDPSLIILPLDEE
+54 SLKDPSLIILPLDEE
-69 KFSIDGNSR
+69 KFFIDGNSR
-78 KIVIPQAFTKN
+78 KITVPQAFTKN
-89 GVGVQGDHYAEY
+89 GAGVQGDHYAEY
-101 IYFEIDRYFEN
+101 IYFEINRYFEN
-112 IDFGSPSITAI
+112 IDFGSPSITAV

-141 YADNTDVEHPKIII
+141 YTNEKSSKVTI

-177 ELNTDGN
+177 ELDADGN

-224 NEVLSRMI
+224 NQVLDRMI
-232 DSPAADYNVDQVV
+232 SSPAADYSKDKVV
-245 SPVFLFRYKNKE
+245 SPVFLFRYKNGV
-257 ETGPDGS
+257 GPNDPCS
-264 CNADAGDALMVQAIA
+264 ADAGDVLRVQAIA
-279 PGSVTYSWY
+279 PGSVDYSWL
-288 KEKDERTTNIDT
+288 KDNNIIKAKKTFEKLET
-300 GIEMVYKQL
+300 
-309 GEFKENIPIYEN
+309 FKENIPIYEN
-321 KSIDGTPKYRLADV
+321 RGTQEAPNYRLADV
-335 SKETFAEGGPYYE
+335 TADDFADPKKGPYYE
-348 RYSKYTLPDSTNNDI
+348 LYSEYVLLDEGDI
-363 TGTYYCVAQNN
+363 TGEYHCVAQNT
-374 MYGFSRS
+374 MYGYSRTS
-381 SNQKL
+381 KEPL
-386 NIPKGWTEAD
+386 NIPEGWTADD
-396 CKIGNV
+396 CKIGVV
-402 TVPGPTAFGDDS
+402 TVPGPTPFGDDS
-414 IMLSEKIEIVDGG
+414 TMLSGKIEIVDGG
-427 SLTVGVTGATV
+427 SLTVGVTGATA

-458 ATTGNTCSLLDIE
+458 AITGNICSLLDIE

-481 RNGAVSEPKA
+481 RNGAVSEPKV

-509 DGVSIDDSQKNQ
+509 DGVSIDDSQNNQ
-521 NFLVPKTSTSCTIT
+521 NFLIPKTATSCTIT

-542 EKYEVE
+542 EKYDIE
-548 WRKEESQAQDV
+548 WRKEESQAEDATV
-559 IVTNLNTNISEP
+559 KFLNTKISEP

-598 KSQKGLEGIDK
+598 KSQEGLEDVNE

>member
-6 TSENTAKYQALFEKV
+6 TPENTTKYQALFEKV
-21 NEILGLPK
+21 NEILDLPK
-29 KDEQDAIKIPAISTL
+29 KDEQGTVITHAISTL
-44 GEYFQHLNEI
+44 DGYFQHLNEI

-69 KFSIDGNSR
+69 KFFIDGNSR
-78 KIVIPQAFTKN
+78 KIAVPQALTKN

-112 IDFGSPSITAI
+112 IDFGSPSITAV
-123 VEFVDANQQKHF
+123 VEFIDANQQKHF

-141 YADNTDVEHPKIII
+141 YTDEESSKIII

-163 TSKAGIIKFSVRLF
+163 TSKAGTIKFSVRLF

-232 DSPAADYNVDQVV
+232 DSPAADYSANKVV
-245 SPVFLFRYKNKE
+245 SPVFLFRYKE
-257 ETGPDGS
+257 GVGPDDPCS
-264 CNADAGDALMVQAIA
+264 ADAGDVLNVQAIA

-288 KEKDERTTNIDT
+288 KEKGEKTTILQAKLVHKKLDT
-300 GIEMVYKQL
+300 
-309 GEFKENIPIYEN
+309 FKEDIPIYEIKIIN
-321 KSIDGTPKYRLADV
+321 GSPQYRLADV
-335 SKETFAEGGPYYE
+335 SRETFAEGGPYYE
-348 RYSKYTLPDSTNNDI
+348 IYSEYTLPSNKDGETMSDI
-363 TGTYYCVAQNN
+363 TGTYRCVAQNN

-381 SNQKL
+381 SDDAH
-386 NIPKGWTEAD
+386 NIPEGRTDED
-396 CKIGNV
+396 CIIGSV
-402 TVPGPTAFGDDS
+402 VVPGPTAFGDDS
-414 IMLSEKIEIVDGG
+414 TMLPEKMEIVDGG
-427 SLTVGVTGATV
+427 LLTVGVTGATA

-458 ATTGNTCSLLDIE
+458 AITGNTCSLLDIE
-471 GIYTASVTRT
+471 GIYTTSVTRT
-481 RNGAVSEPKA
+481 RNGAVSEPKV

-499 KPQPVKFITI
+499 KPQPVKFIRI
-509 DGVSIDDSQKNQ
+509 DGISIDDSQKNQ
-521 NFLVPKTSTSCTIT
+521 NFLVPKTATSCTIT

-542 EKYEVE
+542 EKYDVE
-548 WRKEESQAQDV
+548 WRKEESQAQDAT
-559 IVTNLNTNISEP
+559 VTDLNANISEP

-583 SEVALGFYYPVVKVS
+583 SEIALGFYYPVVKVS
-598 KSQKGLEGIDK
+598 KSQEGLESVAS
-609 EICSFEKIGY
+609 ETCSFEEIGY

>member
-6 TSENTAKYQALFEKV
+6 TPENTTKYKALFEKV
-21 NEILGLPK
+21 SEILNL
-29 KDEQDAIKIPAISTL
+29 EPAISTL
-44 GEYFQHLNEI
+44 DEYFQHLHEI
-54 SQKDPSLIILPLDEE
+54 SLKDPSLIILPLDEE
-69 KFSIDGNSR
+69 KFFIDGNSR
-78 KIVIPQAFTKN
+78 KITVPQAFTKN

-112 IDFGSPSITAI
+112 IDFGSPSITAV
-123 VEFVDANQQKHF
+123 VEFIDANQQKHF

-141 YADNTDVEHPKIII
+141 YTDEKSSKVLI

-163 TSKAGIIKFSVRLF
+163 TSKAGSIKFSVRLF
-177 ELNTDGN
+177 ELEGN

-224 NEVLSRMI
+224 RQVLDRMI
-232 DSPAADYNVDQVV
+232 SSPAADYSKDKVV
-245 SPVFLFRYKNKE
+245 SPVFLFRYKE
-257 ETGPDGS
+257 GVGPADS
-264 CNADAGDALMVQAIA
+264 CNADAGDVLRVQAVA
-279 PGSVTYSWY
+279 PGSITYSWF
-288 KEKDERTTNIDT
+288 KGEKTPITANSIFKKLEA
-300 GIEMVYKQL
+300 
-309 GEFKENIPIYEN
+309 FKENILIYEN
-321 KSIDGTPKYRLADV
+321 KGTEEAPNYRLADV
-335 SKETFAEGGPYYE
+335 AADTFDQGGPYYE
-348 RYSKYTLPDSTNNDI
+348 KYSEYVLPNEGDI
-363 TGTYYCVAQNN
+363 TGEYHCVAQNT
-374 MYGFSRS
+374 MYGYTRA
-381 SNQKL
+381 SNEPL
-386 NIPKGWTEAD
+386 NVPEHYTEND
-396 CKIGNV
+396 CKIGSV
-402 TVPGPTAFGDDS
+402 VVPGPTAFGDDS
-414 IMLSEKIEIVDGG
+414 TMLPEKVEIVDGG
-427 SLTVGVTGATV
+427 SPLTVGVTGATA

-444 TWNFTGDDGNSRDI
+444 TWNFKGDDGNSRDI
-458 ATTGNTCSLLDIE
+458 AITGNTCSLLDIE

-481 RNGAVSEPKA
+481 RNGAVSEPKL

-499 KPQPVKFITI
+499 KPQPVKFIRI

-521 NFLVPKTSTSCTIT
+521 NFLVPKTATSCTIT

-542 EKYEVE
+542 ENYAVE
-548 WRKEESQAQDV
+548 WRKEESQAQDAAV
-559 IVTNLNTNISEP
+559 KFLNTNISEP

-598 KSQKGLEGIDK
+598 KSQEGLESVAS
-609 EICSFEKIGY
+609 ETCSFEEIGY

>member
-6 TSENTAKYQALFEKV
+6 TPENTTKYKALFEKV
-21 NEILGLPK
+21 SEILNI
-29 KDEQDAIKIPAISTL
+29 EPAISTL
-44 GEYFQHLNEI
+44 DEYFQHLNEI
-54 SQKDPSLIILPLDEE
+54 SLKDPSLIILPLDEE
-69 KFSIDGNSR
+69 KFFIDGNSR
-78 KIVIPQAFTKN
+78 KITVPQAFTKN
-89 GVGVQGDHYAEY
+89 GIGVQGDHYAEY

-112 IDFGSPSITAI
+112 IDFGSPSITAV
-123 VEFVDANQQKHF
+123 VEFIDANQQKHF

-141 YADNTDVEHPKIII
+141 YTDEKSSKVTI

-163 TSKAGIIKFSVRLF
+163 TSKAGSIKFSVRLF
-177 ELNTDGN
+177 ELEGN

-211 IDNIQGNLNDDVE
+211 IDNIQGKLDADVE
-224 NEVLSRMI
+224 GEVLRRMI
-232 DSPAADYNVDQVV
+232 NSPAADYSADKVV
-245 SPVFLFRYKNKE
+245 SPVFLFRYKE
-257 ETGPDGS
+257 GIGATDS
-264 CNADAGDALMVQAIA
+264 CTADAGDVLNVQAIA

-288 KEKDERTTNIDT
+288 KDKDETTT
-300 GIEMVYKQL
+300 TLEAKLVYKKL
-309 GEFKENIPIYEN
+309 NAFKENILIYEN
-321 KSIDGTPKYRLADV
+321 KGTDENPIYRLADV
-335 SKETFAEGGPYYE
+335 SEETFANGGPYYE
-348 RYSKYTLPDSTNNDI
+348 SYSEYTLPGNKDGETVSDI
-363 TGTYYCVAQNN
+363 TGTYRCVAQNN

-381 SNQKL
+381 SDQAH
-386 NIPKGWTEAD
+386 NIPEGWTDDD
-396 CKIGNV
+396 CKIGSV
-402 TVPGPTAFGDDS
+402 VVPGPTAFGDDS
-414 IMLSEKIEIVDGG
+414 TMLSGKIEIVDGG

-471 GIYTASVTRT
+471 GTYTASVTRT

-509 DGVSIDDSQKNQ
+509 DGISIDDSQKNQ
-521 NFLVPKTSTSCTIT
+521 NFLVPKTATSCTIT

-542 EKYEVE
+542 ENYAVE
-548 WRKEESQAQDV
+548 WRKEESQAEDAT
-559 IVTNLNTNISEP
+559 VTILNTNISKP

-598 KSQKGLEGIDK
+598 KNNVEGVD
-609 EICSFEKIGY
+609 EESCSFEKIGY

>member
-6 TSENTAKYQALFEKV
+6 TPENTTKYKALFEKV
-21 NEILGLPK
+21 SEILKL
-29 KDEQDAIKIPAISTL
+29 EPAISTL
-44 GEYFQHLNEI
+44 DEYFQHLNEI
-54 SQKDPSLIILPLDEE
+54 SLKDPSLIILPLDEE
-69 KFSIDGNSR
+69 KFFIDGNSR
-78 KIVIPQAFTKN
+78 KITVPQAFTKN

-112 IDFGSPSITAI
+112 IDFGSPSITAV
-123 VEFVDANQQKHF
+123 VEFIDANQQKHF

-141 YADNTDVEHPKIII
+141 YTDEKSSKVTI

-163 TSKAGIIKFSVRLF
+163 TSKAGSIKFSVRLF
-177 ELNTDGN
+177 ELEGN

-211 IDNIQGNLNDDVE
+211 IDNIQGKLDADVE
-224 NEVLSRMI
+224 GEVLRRMI
-232 DSPAADYNVDQVV
+232 DSPAADYSKDKVV
-245 SPVFLFRYKNKE
+245 SPVFLFRYKE
-257 ETGPDGS
+257 GTGATDS
-264 CNADAGDALMVQAIA
+264 CFADAGDVLKVQAIA
-279 PGSVTYSWY
+279 PGSVTYSWF
-288 KEKDERTTNIDT
+288 KDKTPITAER
-300 GIEMVYKQL
+300 VYKQL
-309 GEFKENIPIYEN
+309 TAFKENVLIYEN
-321 KSIDGTPKYRLADV
+321 KGTDEAPVYRLADV
-335 SKETFAEGGPYYE
+335 SEETFANGGPYYE
-348 RYSKYTLPDSTNNDI
+348 SYSEYILPSSKDGETMSDI
-363 TGTYYCVAQNN
+363 TGTYRCVAQNS

-381 SNQKL
+381 SDDAH
-386 NIPKGWTEAD
+386 NIPEGWTDDD
-396 CKIGNV
+396 CKIGSV
-402 TVPGPTAFGDDS
+402 VVPGPTAFGDDS
-414 IMLSEKIEIVDGG
+414 TMLSGKIEIVDGG
-427 SLTVGVTGATV
+427 SLTVGVTGATA

-444 TWNFTGDDGNSRDI
+444 TWNFIGDDGNSRNI

-471 GIYTASVTRT
+471 GTYTASVTRT
-481 RNGAVSEPKA
+481 RNGAVSEPKV

-509 DGVSIDDSQKNQ
+509 DGISIDDSQKNQ
-521 NFLVPKTSTSCTIT
+521 NFLIPKTATSCTIT

-542 EKYEVE
+542 ENYAVE
-548 WRKEESQAQDV
+548 WRKEESQAEDA
-559 IVTNLNTNISEP
+559 IVTTLNTNISEP

-598 KSQKGLEGIDK
+598 KSQEGLEDVDE

>member
-1 MITKI
+1 MITKV
-6 TSENTAKYQALFEKV
+6 TPENTTKYKALFEKV
-21 NEILGLPK
+21 SEILNI
-29 KDEQDAIKIPAISTL
+29 EPAISTL
-44 GEYFQHLNEI
+44 DEYFQHLHEI
-54 SQKDPSLIILPLDEE
+54 SLKDPSLIILPLDEE
-69 KFSIDGNSR
+69 KFFIDGNSR
-78 KIVIPQAFTKN
+78 KIAVPQAFTKN

-112 IDFGSPSITAI
+112 IDFGSPSITAV

-141 YADNTDVEHPKIII
+141 YTDEKSSKVTI

-163 TSKAGIIKFSVRLF
+163 TSKAGSIKFSVRLF
-177 ELNTDGN
+177 ELEGD

-224 NEVLSRMI
+224 RAVLDRMI
-232 DSPAADYNVDQVV
+232 SSPAADYSKDKVV
-245 SPVFLFRYKNKE
+245 SPVFLFRYKE
-257 ETGPDGS
+257 GVGPADS
-264 CNADAGDALMVQAIA
+264 CSADAGDVLRVQAVA
-279 PGSVTYSWY
+279 PGSITYSWF
-288 KEKDERTTNIDT
+288 KGEKTPITANSIFKKLEA
-300 GIEMVYKQL
+300 
-309 GEFKENIPIYEN
+309 FKENILIYEN
-321 KSIDGTPKYRLADV
+321 KGTEEAPNYRLADV
-335 SKETFAEGGPYYE
+335 AADTFDQGGPYYE
-348 RYSKYTLPDSTNNDI
+348 KYSEYVLPNEGDI
-363 TGTYYCVAQNN
+363 TGEYHCVAQNT
-374 MYGFSRS
+374 MYGYTRA
-381 SNQKL
+381 SNEPL
-386 NIPKGWTEAD
+386 NVPEHYTEND
-396 CKIGNV
+396 CKIGSV
-402 TVPGPTAFGDDS
+402 VVPGPTAFGDDS
-414 IMLSEKIEIVDGG
+414 TMLSGKVEIVDGG
-427 SLTVGVTGATV
+427 SLTVGVTGATA

-458 ATTGNTCSLLDIE
+458 AITGNTCSLLDIE

-481 RNGAVSEPKA
+481 RNGAVSEPKR

-509 DGVSIDDSQKNQ
+509 DGISIDDSQKNQ
-521 NFLVPKTSTSCTIT
+521 NFLVPKTATSCTIT

-548 WRKEESQAQDV
+548 WRKEESQAQDATV
-559 IVTNLNTNISEP
+559 KFLNTKLSEP

-583 SEVALGFYYPVVKVS
+583 SEVALGFYYPIVKVS
-598 KSQKGLEGIDK
+598 KSQEGLESVAS
-609 EICSFEKIGY
+609 ESCSFEKIGY

>member
-1 MITKI
+1 MITKV
-6 TSENTAKYQALFEKV
+6 TPENTTRYQALFKKV
-21 NEILGLPK
+21 NEILDLPE
-29 KDEQDAIKIPAISTL
+29 KDEISTL
-44 GEYFQHLNEI
+44 DGYFQHLHEI
-54 SQKDPSLIILPLDEE
+54 SLKDPSLIILPLDEE

-112 IDFGSPSITAI
+112 IDFGSPSITAV
-123 VEFVDANQQKHF
+123 VEFIDANQQKHF

-141 YADNTDVEHPKIII
+141 YTDEKSSKVLI

-163 TSKAGIIKFSVRLF
+163 TSKAGSIKFSVRLF
-177 ELNTDGN
+177 ELDADGN

-224 NEVLSRMI
+224 NQVLDRMI
-232 DSPAADYNVDQVV
+232 SSPAADYSKDKVV
-245 SPVFLFRYKNKE
+245 SPVFLFRYKNGV
-257 ETGPDGS
+257 GPTDPCS
-264 CNADAGDALMVQAIA
+264 ADAGDVLRVQAIA
-279 PGSVTYSWY
+279 PGSVTYSWF
-288 KEKDERTTNIDT
+288 KDNNTIAAKNTFEKLET
-300 GIEMVYKQL
+300 
-309 GEFKENIPIYEN
+309 FKENIPIYEN
-321 KSIDGTPKYRLADV
+321 KGTEAAKNYRLADV
-335 SKETFAEGGPYYE
+335 TADDFADPKKGPYYE
-348 RYSKYTLPDSTNNDI
+348 LYSEYVLPNEGDI
-363 TGTYYCVAQNN
+363 TGEYHCVAQNT
-374 MYGFSRS
+374 MYGYPRTS
-381 SNQKL
+381 KEPL
-386 NIPKGWTEAD
+386 NIPEGWTADD
-396 CKIGNV
+396 CKIGVV
-402 TVPGPTAFGDDS
+402 TVPGPTPFGDDS
-414 IMLSEKIEIVDGG
+414 TMLSEKIEIVDGG
-427 SLTVGVTGATV
+427 SLTVGVTGATA

-458 ATTGNTCSLLDIE
+458 AITGNTCSLLDIE

-481 RNGAVSEPKA
+481 RNGAVSEPKV

-509 DGVSIDDSQKNQ
+509 DGISIDDSQKNQ
-521 NFLVPKTSTSCTIT
+521 NFLVPKTATSCTIT

-548 WRKEESQAQDV
+548 WRKEESQAQDATV
-559 IVTNLNTNISEP
+559 KFLNTNISEP

-598 KSQKGLEGIDK
+598 KSQEGLESVAS
-609 EICSFEKIGY
+609 ETCSFEEIGY

>member
-6 TSENTAKYQALFEKV
+6 TPENTTKYKALFEKV
-21 NEILGLPK
+21 SEILKL
-29 KDEQDAIKIPAISTL
+29 EPAISTL
-44 GEYFQHLNEI
+44 DEYFQHLHEI
-54 SQKDPSLIILPLDEE
+54 SLKDPSLIILPLDEE
-69 KFSIDGNSR
+69 KFFIDGNSR
-78 KIVIPQAFTKN
+78 KITVPQAFTKN

-112 IDFGSPSITAI
+112 IDFGSPSITAV
-123 VEFVDANQQKHF
+123 VEFIDANQQKHF

-141 YADNTDVEHPKIII
+141 YTDEKSSKVLV

-163 TSKAGIIKFSVRLF
+163 TSKAGPIKFSVRLF
-177 ELNTDGN
+177 ELEGN

-211 IDNIQGNLNDDVE
+211 IDNIQGKLDADVE
-224 NEVLSRMI
+224 GEVLRRMI
-232 DSPAADYNVDQVV
+232 NSPAADYSAKEVV
-245 SPVFLFRYKNKE
+245 SPVFLFRYKE
-257 ETGPDGS
+257 GVGPNDS
-264 CNADAGDALMVQAIA
+264 CSADAGDVLKVQAIA
-279 PGSVTYSWY
+279 PGSVTYSWF
-288 KEKDERTTNIDT
+288 KDKTPITAER
-300 GIEMVYKQL
+300 VYKQL
-309 GEFKENIPIYEN
+309 TAFKENVLIYEN
-321 KSIDGTPKYRLADV
+321 KGTDEAPVYRLADV
-335 SKETFAEGGPYYE
+335 SEETFAKGGPYYE
-348 RYSKYTLPDSTNNDI
+348 SYSEYTLPSSKDGETMSDI
-363 TGTYYCVAQNN
+363 TGTYRCVAQNN

-381 SNQKL
+381 SDDAH
-386 NIPKGWTEAD
+386 NIPEGRTDED
-396 CKIGNV
+396 CIIGSV
-402 TVPGPTAFGDDS
+402 VVPGPTAFGDDS
-414 IMLSEKIEIVDGG
+414 TMLPEKIEIDEGD
-427 SLTVGVTGATV
+427 SLTVGVTGATA

-444 TWNFTGDDGNSRDI
+444 TWNFKGDDGNSRDI

-509 DGVSIDDSQKNQ
+509 DGISIDDSQKNQ
-521 NFLVPKTSTSCTIT
+521 NFLVPKTATSCRIT

-542 EKYEVE
+542 ENYAVE
-548 WRKEESQAQDV
+548 WRKEESQAEDAT
-559 IVTNLNTNISEP
+559 VTNLNTNISEP

-576 FNISFNP
+576 FTISFNP
-583 SEVALGFYYPVVKVS
+583 SEVALGFYYPVVKIS
-598 KSQKGLEGIDK
+598 KSQEGLESVAS